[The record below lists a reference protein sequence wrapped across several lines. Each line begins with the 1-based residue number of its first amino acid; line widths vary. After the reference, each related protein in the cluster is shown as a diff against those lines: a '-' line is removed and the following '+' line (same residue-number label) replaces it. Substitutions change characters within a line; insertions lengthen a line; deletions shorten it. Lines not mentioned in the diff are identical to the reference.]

1 MCFMTILST
10 NADYDLSLAN
20 NELIQ
25 FVKKL
30 PGIPEEKYLRFENK
44 WFLASN
50 AGCSCN
56 FRHLSGD
63 TIELGFG
70 EPEAWFQE
78 DSDAIEAT
86 RQIAAN
92 IRTQIQQGANVD
104 CFDAWA
110 HGQKDAAAP
119 IDDIEVN
126 LAQVSDAAFRFLKD
140 IDFLSQSKLN
150 LTAAKNSSAFPINV
164 NHTHLSKSCSHR
176 SRH

>member
-1 MCFMTILST
+1 MTILST
-10 NADYDLSLAN
+10 SSDYDLSLAN

-25 FVKKL
+25 FVQKL

-63 TIELGFG
+63 SIVLGFG
-70 EPEAWFQE
+70 EPEEWFQE
-78 DSDAIEAT
+78 DNDTIEAT

-92 IRTQIQQGANVD
+92 IRMLVQQGANVD
-104 CFDAWA
+104 CLDAWA
-110 HGQKDAAAP
+110 HGQNDAATL

-126 LAQVSDAAFRFLKD
+126 LAEVSDAAFRFFEEYRFSFTIKP
-140 IDFLSQSKLN
+140 QSE
-150 LTAAKNSSAFPINV
+150 AARSSPSAFPTDD
-164 NHTHLSKSCSHR
+164 HQADSSKSCFH
-176 SRH
+176 HNQY

>member
-10 NADYDLSLAN
+10 NSDYDLSLAN

-44 WFLASN
+44 WLIASN

-56 FRHLSGD
+56 FRHLSGGS
-63 TIELGFG
+63 IELGFG
-70 EPEAWFQE
+70 EPEAWLQE
-78 DSDAIEAT
+78 DNDTIEAT

-92 IRTQIQQGANVD
+92 IRTLIQQGANVE

-110 HGQKDAAAP
+110 HGQSDAAALV
-119 IDDIEVN
+119 DDIAVN
-126 LAQVSDAAFRFLKD
+126 LAEVSDAAFRFFEEHHFSFTIK
-140 IDFLSQSKLN
+140 
-150 LTAAKNSSAFPINV
+150 P
-164 NHTHLSKSCSHR
+164 
-176 SRH
+176 